1 MANVIH
7 VVQNI
12 YGAIQRGQAE
22 PQGPECGADVLV
34 AQQKSRCRVRESRPN
49 VGWMFAC

>member
-1 MANVIH
+1 MTNVMH

-12 YGAIQRGQAE
+12 HGAIQRGQAE

-34 AQQKSRCRVRESRPN
+34 A
-49 VGWMFAC
+49 